1 MTRTRRAWR
10 SQDEEE
16 EVMMDDPK
24 KVQEFLGQV
33 GSKAVETMTVWA
45 DAHQR
50 VVHEL
55 VELGASSAKE
65 GVKLYAELQQAAI
78 EALRDSQAAALR
90 WQTAWQD
97 GAKDP
102 VQLYQKAL
110 AERGHFLAK
119 TLGVGLPAVALGLGA
134 GTEAGPGHHG
144 SPPRATHP
152 LLEDAL
158 HLALV
163 GDDALEAR
171 LHRALQEVLPGLA
184 VLDELVK
191 EADRQT
197 AAMATLVLEDNLGQ
211 GHAGEVLT
219 RRRVDHGHLLTRADH
234 LLDLLEG
241 DVPTLLSVVEFP
253 VRVPLDDV
261 RHGTPLQGDGIPWRH
276 DESHNTPR
284 QGPDVAPC

>member
-33 GSKAVETMTVWA
+33 SSKAVETMTVWA

-110 AERGHFLAK
+110 AE
-119 TLGVGLPAVALGLGA
+119 GVESAQKAFK
-134 GTEAGPGHHG
+134 
-144 SPPRATHP
+144 
-152 LLEDAL
+152 
-158 HLALV
+158 
-163 GDDALEAR
+163 ALETQAQAVTRSAER
-171 LHRALQEVLPGLA
+171 LQTSAEQAGKGIQETYTA
-184 VLDELVK
+184 VVSK
-191 EADRQT
+191 
-197 AAMATLVLEDNLGQ
+197 MK
-211 GHAGEVLT
+211 
-219 RRRVDHGHLLTRADH
+219 
-234 LLDLLEG
+234 DLYA
-241 DVPTLLSVVEFP
+241 
-253 VRVPLDDV
+253 
-261 RHGTPLQGDGIPWRH
+261 Q
-276 DESHNTPR
+276 N
-284 QGPDVAPC
+284 

>member
-16 EVMMDDPK
+16 KVMMDDPK

-110 AERGHFLAK
+110 AEGVESAQKAFK
-119 TLGVGLPAVALGLGA
+119 TLETQAQAVTRSAERLQTSAEQAGKGIQETYTAVGPKMQ
-134 GTEAGPGHHG
+134 
-144 SPPRATHP
+144 
-152 LLEDAL
+152 AL
-158 HLALV
+158 HAQNRARPP
-163 GDDALEAR
+163 DA
-171 LHRALQEVLPGLA
+171 
-184 VLDELVK
+184 
-191 EADRQT
+191 
-197 AAMATLVLEDNLGQ
+197 
-211 GHAGEVLT
+211 
-219 RRRVDHGHLLTRADH
+219 
-234 LLDLLEG
+234 
-241 DVPTLLSVVEFP
+241 
-253 VRVPLDDV
+253 
-261 RHGTPLQGDGIPWRH
+261 
-276 DESHNTPR
+276 
-284 QGPDVAPC
+284 